1 MFKNNNF
8 ILMKTTLLFIFG
20 CIASQLYS
28 QTPINSFYG
37 ANNSSFSLL
46 TSATT
51 LDHSATG
58 ANQNW
63 NFNQLIGLGTSL
75 KTNTSPTSTESTT
88 FPGTTTVIN
97 STYTEG
103 TTITT
108 GKLLTRDT
116 AGVVSITGLDS
127 SGILANFV
135 TNNATIGTFPMN
147 YGYTNTDSN
156 VAGNYTYTTYSGTF
170 TGSLITT
177 VDAYGTLA
185 LNNTGTFGPYSG
197 NVTRVKNVLT
207 LSLNYS
213 IFSNVGTVTQTT
225 YSYYDANDGTGN
237 PIFRSIVTAAVVPLL
252 SINQTETTLE
262 RFNVVLLGVNNP
274 KLESVWIK
282 NPVTD
287 QIEINT
293 DTRIENATIR
303 INDMLG
309 KTIYQVTNQSING
322 NVQIPFSLTKGMY
335 LITIETENRSITK
348 KIIKN

>member
-1 MFKNNNF
+1 
-8 ILMKTTLLFIFG
+8 MKTKLLFILA

-46 TSATT
+46 TSATA

-108 GKLLTRDT
+108 GKLLTKDI

-127 SGILANFV
+127 SGILANFA

-147 YGYTNTDSN
+147 FGYTNTDSN
-156 VAGNYTYTTYSGTF
+156 VSGNYTYTTYSGTF
-170 TGSLITT
+170 TGSLVTT

-185 LNNTGTFGPYSG
+185 LNDTGTFGPYSG

-213 IFSNVGTVTQTT
+213 FLSNVGTVTQTT

-237 PIFRSIVTAAVVPLL
+237 PIFRSIVTSAVVPLL

-262 RFNVVLLGVNNP
+262 RFNTVLLDVNRP
-274 KLESVWIK
+274 KMESVWIK
-282 NPVTD
+282 NPITD

-293 DTRIENATIR
+293 DKRIENATIR
-303 INDMLG
+303 IVDMLG
-309 KTIYQVTNQSING
+309 KSIYQISNQNIDG
-322 NVQIPFSLTKGMY
+322 TIEIPVSLTKGMY
-335 LITIETENRSITK
+335 LLTVSNQNGSIVK
-348 KIIKN
+348 KLLKN